1 MKGMSIVAEFSIPV
15 EAVPGGT
22 SLAELPEATIQLERI
37 VPSNDQ
43 VLPFFWV
50 FNADSRTF
58 LEYLRTEPEIRDATV
73 LAETAPGSLF
83 HATWT
88 PEAAV
93 INGIKQ
99 LQATIIEAEG
109 TSDGWWFQ
117 VRAKNRERLAAF
129 QRIFTDQEISVEV
142 RRIYN
147 FARMVESER
156 PVTPEQ
162 REVLVAAYEQGYF
175 DQPRQVTQTELGN
188 QFGISGRAISNRLL
202 RGTKNLISSNLLEP
216 TEPESQ

>member
-1 MKGMSIVAEFSIPV
+1 MSIVAEFNIPA
-15 EAVPGGT
+15 EAVPGGNT
-22 SLAELPEATIQLERI
+22 LAELPQATIQLERI

-50 FNADSRTF
+50 FDADSRTF
-58 LEYLRTEPEIRDATV
+58 LERLRTEPEIRDATV
-73 LAETAPGSLF
+73 LVETGPGSLF

-99 LQATIIEAEG
+99 LKATIIEAEG

-129 QRIFTDQEISVEV
+129 QRIFTDEDISVEV

-147 FARMVESER
+147 FSTMIES
-156 PVTPEQ
+156 
-162 REVLVAAYEQGYF
+162 
-175 DQPRQVTQTELGN
+175 
-188 QFGISGRAISNRLL
+188 
-202 RGTKNLISSNLLEP
+202 
-216 TEPESQ
+216 

>member
-1 MKGMSIVAEFSIPV
+1 MEGMSIVAEFSIPA
-15 EAVPGGT
+15 EAVPGGDT
-22 SLAELPEATIQLERI
+22 LSELPEATIQLERI
-37 VPSNDQ
+37 VPSNHQ

-50 FNADSRTF
+50 FDADSRTF
-58 LEYLRTEPEIRDATV
+58 LERLRSESEIADATV
-73 LAETAPGSLF
+73 LAETDPGTLF

-88 PEAAV
+88 PEAEV
-93 INGIKQ
+93 INAIKR

-109 TSDGWWFQ
+109 TADGWWFQ
-117 VRAKNRERLAAF
+117 VRAENRERLAAF
-129 QRIFTDQEISVEV
+129 QRVFTDQGISVEV

-147 FARMVESER
+147 FARMVESGR

-175 DQPRQVTQTELGN
+175 DQPREVTQTELGD

-202 RGTKNLISSNLLEP
+202 RGTKNLISSTLLEP
-216 TEPESQ
+216 ADRESQ

>member
-1 MKGMSIVAEFSIPV
+1 MTGKSIVAEFSIPV

-50 FNADSRTF
+50 FNSDSRTF

-88 PEAAV
+88 PEAEV

-109 TSDGWWFQ
+109 TSDG
-117 VRAKNRERLAAF
+117 
-129 QRIFTDQEISVEV
+129 
-142 RRIYN
+142 
-147 FARMVESER
+147 
-156 PVTPEQ
+156 
-162 REVLVAAYEQGYF
+162 
-175 DQPRQVTQTELGN
+175 
-188 QFGISGRAISNRLL
+188 
-202 RGTKNLISSNLLEP
+202 
-216 TEPESQ
+216 